1 VTRRALPVLLLT
13 LLSAALLAA
22 HLSFGSDSYRDC
34 AYVGPSI
41 RMYLTSW
48 AGLACALG
56 ALAAFARL
64 PRSERRGLALP
75 SVVAAVLLT
84 LATLTTTYWLYAP
97 DPAGGDDCS
106 GLARLITSCRT
117 LPWLP

>member
-1 VTRRALPVLLLT
+1 MTRRALPVPLLT

-22 HLSFGSDSYRDC
+22 HLSFGSDIYRDC
-34 AYVGPSI
+34 AYVGPST

-56 ALAAFARL
+56 ALPAFAGL
-64 PRSERRGLALP
+64 PRTERRGLALL
-75 SVVAAVLLT
+75 SVAAAVLLT

-106 GLARLITSCRT
+106 GLARLITSWRAF
-117 LPWLP
+117 PP

>member
-1 VTRRALPVLLLT
+1 MTRRALPVLLLT

-56 ALAAFARL
+56 ALAGGGRPPPAAH
-64 PRSERRGLALP
+64 PRDGGR
-75 SVVAAVLLT
+75 
-84 LATLTTTYWLYAP
+84 
-97 DPAGGDDCS
+97 AGG
-106 GLARLITSCRT
+106 GRREGERAARSAHTCRSHT
-117 LPWLP
+117 PR

>member
-1 VTRRALPVLLLT
+1 HRQRLGPHAAPTVGFHPPAGAGRARAP
-13 LLSAALLAA
+13 APRGAYA
-22 HLSFGSDSYRDC
+22 H
-34 AYVGPSI
+34 V
-41 RMYLTSW
+41 
-48 AGLACALG
+48 
-56 ALAAFARL
+56 
-64 PRSERRGLALP
+64 PRPPPPGLALP